1 MMPHLSLKNE
11 HSQEGKKNVRKAFQ
25 LEQTSE
31 AQAQRQEIAEYIQEI
46 IRDLKKSKDNITEE
60 KYLKSKI

>member
-11 HSQEGKKNVRKAFQ
+11 HSQEEKKNVRKAFQ